1 MTSSAANGMTNG
13 TTTDSA
19 AGGAASAATAG
30 SAASAAP
37 TAHRMRLIC
46 VEEHALSAPLARA
59 SGPVAGRSAPYLA
72 GWGSRVT
79 DGLHAE
85 GATSPHVIAKDVSAR
100 KLMDLGQARLD
111 DMDAA
116 GIDMQVLSIGG
127 FPQLAPPQEQND
139 LTRQANDLLAGAV
152 AEHPDRFAALAALP
166 WHDPDAAAAELR
178 RAVTD
183 LGMHGTLLNGR
194 PGEAFLDDSRYD
206 VVLAALAELGVPIYL
221 HPGLLAPGAAEA
233 YYSGF
238 DEEIDARLAMF
249 GWGWHHEAGVG
260 VVRLILSGA
269 FERHPGLQVISGHWG
284 EMVPFF
290 LRRLDDALPREAT
303 GLERTILET
312 YRSHVSVTPS
322 GMLNPEQLA
331 FCVALLGAER
341 ILFSTDYPYQSLD
354 GVRDY
359 LESADLTEA
368 QRAAI
373 AHGNAERLL
382 GL

>member
-1 MTSSAANGMTNG
+1 MTSSADNGMEQG
-13 TTTDSA
+13 TTSNSATDRAPSTATPVPA
-19 AGGAASAATAG
+19 AQRT
-30 SAASAAP
+30 
-37 TAHRMRLIC
+37 RLIC

-85 GATSPHVIAKDVSAR
+85 GATRPHVVAQDVSAR

-127 FPQLAPPQEQND
+127 FPQLAPPQEQTD
-139 LTRQANDLLAGAV
+139 LTRRANDLLAGAV
-152 AEHPDRFAALAALP
+152 AEHPDRFAALATLP

-183 LGMHGTLLNGR
+183 LGMRGTLLNGR

-221 HPGLLAPGAAEA
+221 HPGLLTPGVAEA

-238 DEEIDARLAMF
+238 DKEIDARLAMF

-269 FERHPGLQVISGHWG
+269 FERHPGLQVMSGHWG

-331 FCVALLGAER
+331 FCVELLGAER

-359 LESADLTEA
+359 LESADLTEV

>member
-1 MTSSAANGMTNG
+1 MTSSAVNGMEQG
-13 TTTDSA
+13 TTSNSATDRAPSTATPVPA
-19 AGGAASAATAG
+19 AQRT
-30 SAASAAP
+30 
-37 TAHRMRLIC
+37 RLIC

-85 GATSPHVIAKDVSAR
+85 GATRPHVVAQDVSAR

-127 FPQLAPPQEQND
+127 FPQLAPPQEQTD
-139 LTRQANDLLAGAV
+139 LTRRANDLLAGAV
-152 AEHPDRFAALAALP
+152 AEHPDRFAALATLP

-183 LGMHGTLLNGR
+183 LGMRGTLLNGR

-221 HPGLLAPGAAEA
+221 HPGLLTPGVAEA

-238 DEEIDARLAMF
+238 DKEIDARLAMF

-269 FERHPGLQVISGHWG
+269 FERHPGLQVMSGPSSCDG
-284 EMVPFF
+284 STTPCPG
-290 LRRLDDALPREAT
+290 RRRAWSARSWRPTAAT
-303 GLERTILET
+303 
-312 YRSHVSVTPS
+312 
-322 GMLNPEQLA
+322 
-331 FCVALLGAER
+331 
-341 ILFSTDYPYQSLD
+341 
-354 GVRDY
+354 
-359 LESADLTEA
+359 
-368 QRAAI
+368 
-373 AHGNAERLL
+373 
-382 GL
+382 

>member
-1 MTSSAANGMTNG
+1 MTSSTVNGMAQA
-13 TTTDSA
+13 TTSDSA
-19 AGGAASAATAG
+19 TDRAPSTATPVPAAQRT
-30 SAASAAP
+30 
-37 TAHRMRLIC
+37 RLIC

-79 DGLHAE
+79 DGLHVE
-85 GATSPHVIAKDVSAR
+85 GATRPHVVAQDVSAR

-116 GIDMQVLSIGG
+116 GIDVQVLSIGG
-127 FPQLAPPQEQND
+127 FPQLAPPQEQTD
-139 LTRQANDLLAGAV
+139 LTRRANDLLAGAV
-152 AEHPDRFAALAALP
+152 AEHPDRFAALATLP

-183 LGMHGTLLNGR
+183 LGMRGTLLNGR

-221 HPGLLAPGAAEA
+221 HPGLLAAGVAEA

-269 FERHPGLQVISGHWG
+269 FERHPGLQVMSGHWG

-312 YRSHVSVTPS
+312 YRDHVSVTPS
-322 GMLNPEQLA
+322 GMLNSEQLA
-331 FCVALLGAER
+331 FCIELLGAER

-359 LESADLTEA
+359 LDSADLTET

>member
-1 MTSSAANGMTNG
+1 MTSSAVNGMEQG
-13 TTTDSA
+13 TTSNSATDRAPSTATPVPA
-19 AGGAASAATAG
+19 AQRT
-30 SAASAAP
+30 
-37 TAHRMRLIC
+37 RLIC

-72 GWGSRVT
+72 GCPSRVT

-85 GATSPHVIAKDVSAR
+85 GATRPHVVAQDVSAR

-127 FPQLAPPQEQND
+127 FPQLAPPQEQTD
-139 LTRQANDLLAGAV
+139 LTRRANDLLAGAV
-152 AEHPDRFAALAALP
+152 AEHPDRFAALATLP

-183 LGMHGTLLNGR
+183 LGMRGTLLNGR

-221 HPGLLAPGAAEA
+221 HPGLLTPGVAEA

-238 DEEIDARLAMF
+238 DKEIDARLAMF

-269 FERHPGLQVISGHWG
+269 FERHPGLQVMSGHWG

-331 FCVALLGAER
+331 FCVELLGAER

-359 LESADLTEA
+359 LESADLTEV